1 MAEVQEGNNT
11 MEPVLRCVCLE
22 TRETQLLSG
31 RMDVPPVLNSGRDE
45 QIANV

>member
-22 TRETQLLSG
+22 TTETQLLLR
-31 RMDVPPVLNSGRDE
+31 RMELPAVINSGQDE
-45 QIANV
+45 QIVNR